1 MLTDPL
7 PLPVTD
13 TVMLFVIEMEFVM
26 EVVTERVPAPAAFL
40 TRTRRRKVTRA

>member
-7 PLPVTD
+7 PLPVID

-26 EVVTERVPAPAAFL
+26 EVVIERVDPAASL